1 MNDKERIRQLE
12 IMVLEMGMTRISPP
26 MFIVDNVEDAIN
38 QTPNLSLGAINKF
51 RGFTL
56 EGYERLLEENK
67 ELKEQISK
75 IREIVG
81 DDNEQDP
88 DYIN

>member
-1 MNDKERIRQLE
+1 
-12 IMVLEMGMTRISPP
+12 MTHVNPP
-26 MFIVDNVEDAIN
+26 MLIVDNVEDAIN
-38 QTPNLSLGAINKF
+38 RTPNLTAGQINRF

-56 EGYERLLEENK
+56 EGYERLLEENEK
-67 ELKEQISK
+67 LKQQLED
-75 IREIVG
+75 IREILG